1 MLNPDMYTWL
11 ETLTGFEPFQECI
24 SLSDRPLEEAYDV
37 ELALRF
43 IVFARIANSADLAKG
58 VGDVGDF
65 LTERMKIIAAEENFP
80 RKQYEVGFKRTFQ
93 VLYDL
98 VGANAFKRYSTKK
111 KRHEGGF
118 LLSQYEVVALG
129 IAYNLASLPDED
141 KIRLAF
147 RIFGMTRNILIGL
160 GQALR
165 QPAGCRI

>member
-1 MLNPDMYTWL
+1 MMLNLRYN
-11 ETLTGFEPFQECI
+11 
-24 SLSDRPLEEAYDV
+24 SLCS
-37 ELALRF
+37 
-43 IVFARIANSADLAKG
+43 RINSADLAKG

-141 KIRLAF
+141 KIRT
-147 RIFGMTRNILIGL
+147 RIQNIWNDKKYTDWAGSGITATRRLPI
-160 GQALR
+160 
-165 QPAGCRI
+165 